1 MQDMAMMSSV
11 TVFKRQWV
19 DDRPDGRAMSNEEAV
34 SAGVGTHLQPQ
45 IVRLQKLIGFGK
57 KQEPD

>member
-1 MQDMAMMSSV
+1 MRSV

-19 DDRPDGRAMSNEEAV
+19 DDRPDGGAISNEEAV
-34 SAGVGTHLQPQ
+34 SAGVGTHLHPQ
-45 IVRLQKLIGFGK
+45 FVSLRKLIGFGK

>member
-1 MQDMAMMSSV
+1 MAAIWTLKMQDMAMMSSV

-45 IVRLQKLIGFGK
+45 IVRL
-57 KQEPD
+57 